1 MNDQN
6 PQALLF
12 IPALFVVLFFR
23 AEFLEMSGATKA
35 LLTAF
40 CLVLGT
46 LFLLW
51 GFSKKSTSYKERK
64 KNAEILNNLPVEL
77 LGSSDSSV
85 YMGEDV
91 DLGANIFLPDNIR
104 TRHVHIL
111 GATGSGK
118 TESVILN
125 FLKQDVARGLGTII
139 LDAKGDQSFLNE
151 LNQCVPEEKLL
162 VFDLGSKTSLSYNPL
177 LSGSALESAQRLFS
191 SMTWSEEYYKS
202 KALSSLQ
209 RIFQTHFEVT
219 GRNPTLIE
227 ISQYLET
234 PKTYSSFVSTED
246 FQESLAIEEFRDLS
260 GLRDQVR
267 SLTLGN
273 LEKSLSPV
281 RSDIDLFKASEGY
294 VIYFR
299 LQSLISPQIVAVLGK
314 LVINHLNFIAGTTH
328 RENGTEKKEKQS
340 KERKLVPIYF
350 DEFASFACVEFAD
363 LISKARSAK
372 FALHFSHQSIGDI
385 MEVSKGF
392 LNRITDNAA
401 TKIVLRINDPE
412 SAEFF
417 ARSFGTK
424 EYQKT
429 TQRITNTKEIED
441 AEIVGEGTAR
451 EAHQFRASPDLLKT
465 LPTGMGAVLI
475 AHGQDKHGGASAVF
489 KIRFPNLKS
498 DRRTNNIIILGV

>member
-12 IPALFVVLFFR
+12 IPAIFVVLFFR
-23 AEFLEMSGATKA
+23 AEFLEMSYAMKI
-35 LLTAF
+35 LLISF
-40 CLVLGT
+40 IIVLGS

-51 GFSKKSTSYKERK
+51 GFSRKSNSYKERK
-64 KNAEILNNLPVEL
+64 KNADILNNLPEEL
-77 LGSSDSSV
+77 LWGNDFSV
-85 YMGEDV
+85 FMGEEV
-91 DLGANIFLPDNIR
+91 DLGANIFLPDSIR

-139 LDAKGDQSFLNE
+139 LDAKGDQSFLDE
-151 LNQCVPEEKLL
+151 LNQCVPKEKLL
-162 VFDLGSKTSLSYNPL
+162 VFDLGSETSLSYNPL
-177 LSGSALESAQRLFS
+177 LSGTALESAQRLFS

-209 RIFQTHFEVT
+209 RIFQIHFEVT
-219 GRNPTLIE
+219 GGNPTLLE

-246 FQESLAIEEFRDLS
+246 FPESLAIDEFRDLS

-273 LEKSLSPV
+273 LAKSLSPT
-281 RSDIDLFKASEGY
+281 SSEIDLSKAREGY

-299 LQSLISPQIVAVLGK
+299 LQSLISPQTVAVLGK
-314 LVINHLNFIAGTTH
+314 LVINHLNFMAGTTH
-328 RENGTEKKEKQS
+328 RENDTEKKEKQS

-401 TKIVLRINDPE
+401 TKIILRINDPD

-424 EYQKT
+424 EIQKT

-441 AEIVGEGTAR
+441 AEVVGEGTSR

-465 LPTGMGAVLI
+465 LPTGTGAVLV
-475 AHGQDKHGGASAVF
+475 AHGKAMPNGATTVF
-489 KIRFPNLKS
+489 KIRFPVLKS
-498 DRRTNNIIILGV
+498 EDRTNSTINSGA